1 MIVMVLGRS
10 TYYNINIKKRI
21 NESVYASV
29 YIVNEHLYGKDTSK
43 FFVLSNEDMK
53 EISTVLNKTI
63 YIRKIIQDDSFYN
76 HYSDVVS
83 IKIQYYN
90 QEEKELLGMTF
101 YSDGIYIIDG
111 KYVDINFN
119 IYDYLCKFVCCD

>member
-1 MIVMVLGRS
+1 MMVIVLSRS
-10 TYYNINIKKRI
+10 TYYNINIKKHI

-29 YIVNEHLYGKDTSK
+29 YITNEHLYGKDTSK

-53 EISTVLNKTI
+53 ELSTVLNKTI

-83 IKIQYYN
+83 IKIQYYD

-111 KYVDINFN
+111 KYVDITSN
-119 IYDYLCKFVCCD
+119 IYDYLCDFFYCD